1 MKVWVISLEMKD
13 PNKLRFRLRGKETG
27 LILEEGSQECQ
38 PWALTSDRHR
48 LGGRVSSHCPPFLVS
63 VHMCVYR
70 KYVYMRTHT
79 NMHTCTCAY
88 ECARTHAHTHA
99 HTHRAFSFLLLPVPL
114 SVVLAI
120 VHCLPAAVCSSYI
133 SPTWKVLPYC
143 VPIKDTSAPF
153 SEAYGLPWAPPT
165 SHACRL

>member
-48 LGGRVSSHCPPFLVS
+48 LGGRVSSHFPSFLVS
-63 VHMCVYR
+63 VHVCIQ
-70 KYVYMRTHT
+70 KIQI
-79 NMHTCTCAY
+79 CI
-88 ECARTHAHTHA
+88 HAHVPMSVHTHLHTHM
-99 HTHRAFSFLLLPVPL
+99 HTHRTSSFLLLPVPL

-120 VHCLPAAVCSSYI
+120 VHRLPAAVCSSYI

-153 SEAYGLPWAPPT
+153 SEACVLPWAPPT